1 MILKNPA
8 DRFSASEY
16 LKTQTG
22 KAFPNYFYTFMLDFM
37 TRFSADP
44 SMGPD
49 TKIERLVSMISDL

>member
-1 MILKNPA
+1 MIQKNPA

-49 TKIERLVSMISDL
+49 TKIER